1 MFRRPGRGRLLLLVF
16 LAASVVLITLDFRQ
30 GEGGPLETVRDV
42 AASIVAPI
50 QRGFTTVFRP
60 VGDFFSSL
68 GDIGELREDNSEM
81 RQRLDELEGDALRAD
96 ELITE
101 NQVLRKELGLDEHWS
116 TMETLHAVITSRVP
130 DNYKWAV
137 TIDKGSD
144 DGVLKDM
151 AVINS
156 DGLVGRI
163 VEVDPNESTVLLLID
178 PEAAAAA
185 RIKESR
191 DTGTVQGHGP
201 NQDLSMDFVPGEARV
216 EENDLVITSG
226 FDDGIFPPGVTIG
239 SVSEV
244 SGESSDL
251 QQDISVEP
259 AVDFNALEFVTI
271 LMESGP
277 NLRDPDEKMDKRD
290 PKGEQPPASAQS
302 GED

>member
-16 LAASVVLITLDFRQ
+16 LASSVVLITLDFRQ

-42 AASIVAPI
+42 AGSVVAPI

-68 GDIGELREDNSEM
+68 GDLGELREDNQELRERVEQFESDEVRAEELSE
-81 RQRLDELEGDALRAD
+81 
-96 ELITE
+96 E
-101 NQVLRKELGLDEHWS
+101 NQILRQELALDEHWS
-116 TMETLHAVITSRVP
+116 TMETLHAQITGRVP

-163 VEVDPNESTVLLLID
+163 VEVDPNESIVLMLID

-201 NQDLSMDFVPGEARV
+201 NQELSMDFVPGEARV
-216 EENDLVITSG
+216 DVNDLVITSG
-226 FDDGIFPPGVTIG
+226 FDDGIFPPGITIG
-239 SVSEV
+239 NVSRV

-251 QQDISVEP
+251 QQDISIEP

-277 NLRDPDEKMDKRD
+277 NLNDPKDRDPRD
-290 PKGEQPPASAQS
+290 TKERPTSAQ
-302 GED
+302 GGRN